1 MVPALPLSFAGFQPG
16 QFREGHA
23 LDAKL
28 IKRIPKNMIGKCL
41 SRTQAA
47 RLVGSI
53 ERGRATE
60 RIARTGHSRTPAPYI
75 PGYRTAS
82 LTVSQAPGGLA

>member
-1 MVPALPLSFAGFQPG
+1 MYWLCFESPKGVCVILQAASSLVYARMMVSFAGFQPG

-47 RLVGSI
+47 RLLGSI
-53 ERGRATE
+53 ERGRKD
-60 RIARTGHSRTPAPYI
+60 ARRRAN
-75 PGYRTAS
+75 
-82 LTVSQAPGGLA
+82 